1 MGSWNNALNSLV
13 TKMQEWT
20 SFKIISATKLTIRKW
35 GFYKDNIVG
44 HITERRVTE
53 S

>member
-1 MGSWNNALNSLV
+1 MGSSNSDLHSLV

-35 GFYKDNIVG
+35 GFYKGNVVG
-44 HITERRVTE
+44 RITEKRVTE
-53 S
+53 R